1 MYCEVAVSLWH
12 KDKLI
17 YMYCYGI
24 EFTTLWQDDRWSLSS
39 LDLRLTKSI
48 AGTLEPIDD
57 SDRDRMWDIAW
68 AHQSAL

>member
-1 MYCEVAVSLWH
+1 MYCKVAVSLWH

-17 YMYCYGI
+17 PMYCYGI

-48 AGTLEPIDD
+48 TGTLEPIDD